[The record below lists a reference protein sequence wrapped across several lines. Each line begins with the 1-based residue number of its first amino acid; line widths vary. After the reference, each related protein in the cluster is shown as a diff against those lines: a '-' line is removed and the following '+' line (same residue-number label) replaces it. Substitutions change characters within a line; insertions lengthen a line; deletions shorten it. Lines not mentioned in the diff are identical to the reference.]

1 LSRCETTT
9 MSLYSEDMRPREF
22 LVSPCSWPPVI
33 ATTQSNCQNSSVQRQ
48 LWSTRLHTAW
58 VKKMSPFRFFWNYP
72 TTENFKE
79 KL

>member
-33 ATTQSNCQNSSVQRQ
+33 ATTQSNCQTVRYSVNYDLRDYIQCE
-48 LWSTRLHTAW
+48 S
-58 VKKMSPFRFFWNYP
+58 KKYRHSGFLKY
-72 TTENFKE
+72 
-79 KL
+79 LQI